1 MIVKTASR
9 SKCYIE
15 FHSYCLEGE
24 VPWGCSAGQGGSVP
38 GMELELSPWLF
49 PGRGTA
55 QWGEHLAELRR
66 PRLPQD
72 VLVSKAAARGM
83 HSGEGSASSRLLVPI
98 PPARHDVITPR
109 GQKHALPPCPSHF
122 VQLNPI
128 LPDLE
133 YLGDQHLLLSIKGTE
148 SCESYGAH
156 GMGTWAGCCWVWG
169 SLYFMR
175 RRVLHRDAVDDR
187 QHGPAV

>member
-38 GMELELSPWLF
+38 GMGLELSPWLF

-98 PPARHDVITPR
+98 PPAWRDVITPPR
-109 GQKHALPPCPSHF
+109 TETRLTTLP
-122 VQLNPI
+122 
-128 LPDLE
+128 
-133 YLGDQHLLLSIKGTE
+133 LSLRAAE
-148 SCESYGAH
+148 PH
-156 GMGTWAGCCWVWG
+156 
-169 SLYFMR
+169 
-175 RRVLHRDAVDDR
+175 
-187 QHGPAV
+187 PARPGVPG